1 MKISA
6 WSIRHPIPPVV
17 LFLVLT
23 IGGMLSFFKLGI
35 DENPDIDIPIVAVT
49 VAQVGAAPSELET
62 QVTRLVEDAVSG
74 VGNIE
79 HISSTVTEGL
89 SSTAV
94 EFTLGT
100 DSDRAVNDV
109 RDAISRI
116 RQDLPADITEPNVS
130 RLDFAGGPFATYTV
144 SNPNLSVEELSWLI
158 DNDISRQLLSI
169 AGVGQVQRSGG
180 VDRQVTVFLDRARIE
195 SIGLT
200 VDQVNT
206 QLRVSNIDLPG
217 GRGDL
222 GTAEQSIRTL
232 GSRKTLDSLRRLPIT
247 LSNGSSV
254 PLGTLATIEDGTT
267 EPRQR
272 ALLDGKQVVAFSLV
286 RSTGSSMVA
295 VQDEANLALKEIQ
308 ASGALPDGTTIEQ
321 IRTRARFVNES
332 YHASIEHLLL
342 GGFLAIIVI
351 WIFLKD
357 FRAAAISA
365 VAMPLSMIPTFLVMK
380 TLGYTLNN
388 MSLLGLSLV
397 IGILVDDAI
406 VEVEN
411 IVRHIQMGKTPWQ
424 ASLEA
429 ADEIGLAVVGTTFS
443 IIAVFVPVAF
453 MGGIPGQFFK
463 QFGMTV
469 SVAVFFSL
477 LVARLITP
485 MMCAYLLN
493 VTPHPEEKS
502 LLMRGYDRAL
512 RWALRHRLATS
523 LLALIFFIFGLSL
536 FPLLPKSLVPQV
548 DRGELTLSVELEPG
562 TRLDETTEV
571 AEKLTKI
578 MQGEPGVTAVFA
590 TIGTPTTGGPGNRGA
605 AGGVNSAV
613 LYGVLLPRDQRDFSQ
628 QQLEEKLRPLVQTTP
643 GARLRFGATEGLSG
657 AMTLLLAS
665 NDAEKLSTYSDT
677 LLEAMRS
684 LPLLFDVQSSAALAR
699 PELLVQPEPARAAE
713 LGVTV
718 ASIARTAQLSTIGD
732 QEQNQAKYDLADRQI
747 GIRVQL
753 APESRE
759 NLDTLAQI
767 RVPTRS
773 GGSVALRNVATI
785 GFGYGPS
792 QIDRYDR
799 QRQVSIK
806 ANLAEGVA
814 LGQAMDAVRNT
825 EAYKKM
831 PKEVVERPAGDA
843 EIQKDV
849 FEGFAFAMGS
859 AILLIYAV
867 LVLLYSDFFHPLTI
881 MLSLPLS
888 IGGALVALVAT
899 QEPLGLYALIGIV
912 MLMGLAIK
920 NSILLVDY
928 CLMAEAAGVPRDLAV
943 LESGEARMRPILMTT
958 VAMIAGM
965 FPIALGIGAGSEIRQ
980 AMAIAVI
987 GGLITSTLLTLLVV
1001 PVVHTYIDDLER
1013 LVIRLGF
1020 SRFKAREEK
1029 AVPDD
1034 SLDSQ

>member
-6 WSIRHPIPPVV
+6 WSIRNPIPPVV

-23 IGGMLSFFKLGI
+23 IGGILSFFKLGI
-35 DENPDIDIPIVAVT
+35 DENPDIDIPIVSVS

-89 SSTAV
+89 SSTAI

-109 RDAISRI
+109 RDAVSRI

-144 SNPNLSVEELSWLI
+144 SNPNLSVEELSWLV

-169 AGVGQVQRSGG
+169 GGVGQVQRSGG

-195 SIGLT
+195 SMGLT
-200 VDQVNT
+200 VDQVNS
-206 QLRVSNIDLPG
+206 QLRASNIDLPG

-222 GTAEQSIRTL
+222 GNAEQSIRTL
-232 GSRKTLDSLRRLPIT
+232 GSRKTLDSLRNLPIT

-254 PLGTLATIEDGTT
+254 PLGTLAKIEDGTT

-272 ALLDGKQVVAFSLV
+272 ALLNGKQVVAFSLV

-295 VQDEANLALKEIQ
+295 VQDEANVALQEIQ
-308 ASGALPDGTTIEQ
+308 TSGALPDGTSIEQ

-429 ADEIGLAVVGTTFS
+429 ADEIGLAVIGTTFS

-493 VTPHPEEKS
+493 VTPHSEDKS
-502 LLMRGYDRAL
+502 LLMKVYDKAL
-512 RWALRHRLATS
+512 RWSLRNRMATS
-523 LLALIFFIFGLSL
+523 LLALIFFVFGLSL
-536 FPLLPKSLVPQV
+536 FPLLPKSLIPQV

-562 TRLDETTEV
+562 TRLEEMTEV
-571 AEKLTKI
+571 AENLTKV
-578 MQGEPGVTAVFA
+578 MQSEPGVTAVFA

-613 LYGVLLPRDQRDFSQ
+613 LYGVLLPRDEREFSQ
-628 QQLEEKLRPLVQTTP
+628 QQLEERLRPLVQTTP

-665 NDAEKLSTYSDT
+665 NDAEALSTYSDT

-759 NLDTLAQI
+759 SLDTLAQI
-767 RVPTRS
+767 RVPTQT
-773 GGSVALRNVATI
+773 GGSVPLRNVATI

-799 QRQVSIK
+799 ERQVSIK

-814 LGQAMDAVRNT
+814 LGQALEAVRKT

-831 PKEVVERPAGDA
+831 PKEVAERPAGDA

-928 CLMAEAAGVPRDLAV
+928 CLMAEAKGVPRDLAV

-1029 AVPDD
+1029 DEPHE
-1034 SLDSQ
+1034 